1 MILGSGVGSK
11 SRHSS
16 LTFVSLSA
24 CNHTQDWLDSV
35 SDDLYVASDRW
46 GACPPMICWDFS
58 VLLHSCCLTVWMQDS
73 DIRPA
78 PWCSLTLFSELRV
91 KSSTPDPIY
100 LISRSPNITSST
112 WGFLLP
118 LRETSF
124 ICKLFAVA
132 NRYCSMAFQLN
143 KISSYCVIHWAPDVT
158 PIGK

>member
-1 MILGSGVGSK
+1 MRLLQK
-11 SRHSS
+11 AHSNPGH
-16 LTFVSLSA
+16 LSA
-24 CNHTQDWLDSV
+24 CKRADSRLTKLSQWGQICGLRQVV
-35 SDDLYVASDRW
+35 SSLCVSVTCWHFSMLLNSPDLVW
-46 GACPPMICWDFS
+46 VQCFNICPSPQS
-58 VLLHSCCLTVWMQDS
+58 
-73 DIRPA
+73 
-78 PWCSLTLFSELRV
+78 SLTLFLEVWV

-100 LISRSPNITSST
+100 LISHSPNITSST
-112 WGFLLP
+112 QGFLLP